1 MANSKLVLVTGV
13 TGQQGGAVARALI
26 AKGHRVRG
34 MTRNV
39 ESDAARAVA
48 ALGVDLVVG
57 DFRDSDSLAAAVA
70 GVDTVFAM
78 GTPFEAGEDGEVAQ
92 GVALVDAASDAEI
105 DHFVYT
111 SGPVESGNAAANR
124 AYIESR

>member
-1 MANSKLVLVTGV
+1 
-13 TGQQGGAVARALI
+13 
-26 AKGHRVRG
+26 

-48 ALGVDLVVG
+48 ALGVDLVAG

-78 GTPFEAGEDGEVAQ
+78 GTGYSLP
-92 GVALVDAASDAEI
+92 
-105 DHFVYT
+105 
-111 SGPVESGNAAANR
+111 
-124 AYIESR
+124 